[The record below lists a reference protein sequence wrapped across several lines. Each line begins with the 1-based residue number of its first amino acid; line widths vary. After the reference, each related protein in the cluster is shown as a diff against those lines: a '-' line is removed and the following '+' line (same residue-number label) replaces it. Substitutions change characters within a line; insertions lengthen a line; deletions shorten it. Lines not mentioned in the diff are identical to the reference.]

1 MPDRLRLAEAYS
13 ALGQITDAVREF
25 RQIAETGGPV
35 VVVLMGVA
43 VLTLA
48 VAIYKV
54 WQFWRSA
61 VGRHKALTEAA
72 QGAGRSGTQR

>member
-1 MPDRLRLAEAYS
+1 MDMFS
-13 ALGQITDAVREF
+13 ALIASF

-48 VAIYKV
+48 VAHARPV
-54 WQFWRSA
+54 A
-61 VGRHKALTEAA
+61 VAAAAAAMAQPVRARQAPQRHR
-72 QGAGRSGTQR
+72 GA

>member
-1 MPDRLRLAEAYS
+1 MDMFS
-13 ALGQITDAVREF
+13 ALIASF

-43 VLTLA
+43 VLTLT

-61 VGRHKALTEAA
+61 VGR
-72 QGAGRSGTQR
+72 QGLL